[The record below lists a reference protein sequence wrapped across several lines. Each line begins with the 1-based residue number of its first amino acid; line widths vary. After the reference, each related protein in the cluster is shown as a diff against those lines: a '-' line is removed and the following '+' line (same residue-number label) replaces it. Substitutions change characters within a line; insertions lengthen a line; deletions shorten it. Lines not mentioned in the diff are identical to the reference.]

1 MAEIERVT
9 VALPGPMADSMRAA
23 IESGEYAT
31 TSEVI
36 RDALRLWEA
45 RRELRAREIVALKSA
60 WEKGKASG
68 SPKPLDIDAIITRAK
83 KVKARRRG

>member
-9 VALPGPMADSMRAA
+9 VALPSPMADSMRAA
-23 IESGEYAT
+23 VDSGEYAT

-45 RRELRAREIVALKSA
+45 RRELRAREIASLKSA
-60 WEKGKASG
+60 WDKGKASG
-68 SPKPLDIDAIITRAK
+68 SPKRLDIDAIITRAK
-83 KVKARRRG
+83 KK